1 MPSAATL
8 PVDTAV
14 PSLSGMNEHI
24 TKDHSLSRRDALAA
38 MAAGAGLALSGCG
51 QGEGADAGGAEAGA
65 GAAGT
70 STTADGGAPQAWVK
84 DPSAFVQHGTN
95 LETRLEDLDGLLT
108 PNDLFF
114 VRNHAP
120 TPVIDAASY
129 RLAVGGPGAAAEV
142 ELSLEDLRGL
152 PSHTLISYLECA
164 GNWRGFF
171 QRITGR
177 TASGSQWGTGAVG
190 CAEWSGPR
198 LADVLALAGVRDDA
212 VDVNVIGLDD
222 AEWARPMPLAKALDP
237 DTVLALTMN
246 GEALPPDHGF
256 PVRVVVPGWVGSSS
270 VKWVGRIEVATEKV
284 WVGANTTSY
293 VLVGEEWPADRYAP
307 ADGAPITTGAVKSA
321 LALPHPAELSAGV
334 RRLRGFAYSPDGAV
348 RGVEWNV
355 NDGPWAPARL
365 IGTPEA
371 MPHAWARFEFEW
383 DAQPG
388 SHVIR
393 TRATDAAGNTQPLEG
408 VYNAKGYLLNV
419 ALPHPVEVG

>member
-1 MPSAATL
+1 MS
-8 PVDTAV
+8 
-14 PSLSGMNEHI
+14 EHSR
-24 TKDHSLSRRDALAA
+24 KEHLLSRRDALAA
-38 MAAGAGLALSGCG
+38 MAAGAGVALTACAPDGDG
-51 QGEGADAGGAEAGA
+51 TGGGGPEAAGA
-65 GAAGT
+65 GAT
-70 STTADGGAPQAWVK
+70 SDRQGPRAWVK
-84 DPSAFVQHGTN
+84 DSSPFVQHGTN
-95 LETRLEDLDGLLT
+95 LETRLADLDGLLT

-120 TPVIDAASY
+120 TPVIDPAAY
-129 RLAVGGPGAAAEV
+129 RLAVGGPGAETRI
-142 ELSLEDLRGL
+142 ELSLDELRAL

-198 LADVLALAGVRDDA
+198 LADVLALAGVGDDA
-212 VDVNVIGLDD
+212 VEVNVIGLDE

-237 DTVLALTMN
+237 DTILALTMN
-246 GEALPPDHGF
+246 GELLPPDHGF
-256 PVRVVVPGWVGSSS
+256 PVRVIVPGWVGSSS

-284 WVGANTTSY
+284 WVRANTTSY

-321 LALPHPAELSAGV
+321 LALPYPADLSRGPKM
-334 RRLRGFAYSPDGAV
+334 LRGFAYSPGGAV
-348 RGVEWNV
+348 VGVEWSE

-371 MPHAWARFEFEW
+371 LPHAWARFEFEW
-383 DAQPG
+383 EATPG

-408 VYNAKGYLLNV
+408 VYNEKGYLLNV

>member
-1 MPSAATL
+1 MPN
-8 PVDTAV
+8 
-14 PSLSGMNEHI
+14 LSGMKE
-24 TKDHSLSRRDALAA
+24 DSLSRRDALAA
-38 MAAGAGLALSGCG
+38 MAAGAGVVLAGCSADG
-51 QGEGADAGGAEAGA
+51 DGADA
-65 GAAGT
+65 
-70 STTADGGAPQAWVK
+70 DGAPPQGTPDGQAPAAWVK
-84 DPSAFVQHGTN
+84 DPSRFIRHGTN

-120 TPVIDAASY
+120 TPLIDPESY
-129 RLAVGGPGAAAEV
+129 SLRVGGPGAQAETR
-142 ELSLEDLRGL
+142 LSLDYLRSL
-152 PSHTLISYLECA
+152 PRHTLISYLECA

-171 QRITGR
+171 QRITGQ

-212 VDVNVIGLDD
+212 VDVNVIGLDE

-237 DTVLALTMN
+237 NTILALTMN
-246 GEALPPDHGF
+246 GAPLPPDHGF
-256 PVRVVVPGWVGSSS
+256 PVRVIVPGWVGSSS

-284 WVGANTTSY
+284 WVRANTTSY
-293 VLVGEEWPADRYAP
+293 VLVGEDWPADRYAP

-321 LALPHPAELSAGV
+321 LALPYPAELPQGPQ
-334 RRLRGFAYSPDGAV
+334 RLRGFAYSPEGAV
-348 RGVEWNV
+348 ARVEWSAD
-355 NDGPWAPARL
+355 DGPWAPARM
-365 IGTPEA
+365 IGSPEA
-371 MPHAWARFEFEW
+371 LPLAWARFEFEW
-383 DAQPG
+383 EATPG

-419 ALPHPVEVG
+419 ALPHPVEVV

>member
-1 MPSAATL
+1 MKEHSGKEL
-8 PVDTAV
+8 P
-14 PSLSGMNEHI
+14 
-24 TKDHSLSRRDALAA
+24 LSRRDALAA
-38 MAAGAGLALSGCG
+38 LAAGAGVALSACTPDGDG
-51 QGEGADAGGAEAGA
+51 AGNSGAEGADGA
-65 GAAGT
+65 GAEGAV
-70 STTADGGAPQAWVK
+70 GAPGEAPPRAWVK
-84 DPSAFVQHGTN
+84 DPSPFVQHGTN
-95 LETRLEDLDGLLT
+95 LETRLQDLDGLLT

-120 TPVIDAASY
+120 TPSIDPAEY
-129 RLAVGGPGAAAEV
+129 VLTVGGPGAETAV
-142 ELSLEDLRGL
+142 ELSLGDLQGL

-171 QRITGR
+171 QRVTGR

-198 LADVLALAGVRDDA
+198 LGDVLALAGIRDNA
-212 VDVNVIGLDD
+212 IDVNVIGLDQ
-222 AEWARPMPLAKALDP
+222 AAWARPMPLAKALDP
-237 DTVLALTMN
+237 DTILALTMN

-256 PVRVVVPGWVGSSS
+256 PVRVIVPGWVGSSS
-270 VKWVGRIEVATEKV
+270 VKWVGRIEVATGKV

-321 LALPHPAELSAGV
+321 LALPYPAELSPGSH
-334 RRLRGFAYSPDGAV
+334 RLRGFAYSPGGAV
-348 RGVEWNV
+348 VRVEWSV
-355 NDGPWAPARL
+355 NEGPWRPARL

-371 MPHAWARFEFEW
+371 LPHAWARFEFEW
-383 DAQPG
+383 DATQG

-393 TRATDAAGNTQPLEG
+393 TRATDAAGSTQPLEG
-408 VYNAKGYLLNV
+408 VFNAKGYLLNV

>member
-1 MPSAATL
+1 
-8 PVDTAV
+8 
-14 PSLSGMNEHI
+14 MNEHSG
-24 TKDHSLSRRDALAA
+24 KELPLSRRDALAA
-38 MAAGAGLALSGCG
+38 LAAGAGVALTACTPDGD
-51 QGEGADAGGAEAGA
+51 GADGAEAGA
-65 GAAGT
+65 PAAG
-70 STTADGGAPQAWVK
+70 GQAPRAWVK

-120 TPVIDAASY
+120 TPAIDPAAY
-129 RLAVGGPGAAAEV
+129 VLTVGGPGARTGI
-142 ELSLEDLRGL
+142 ELSLDDLRSL
-152 PSHTLISYLECA
+152 PGHTLISYIECA

-171 QRITGR
+171 QRVTGQ

-198 LADVLALAGVRDDA
+198 LGDVLALAGVRDDA
-212 VDVNVIGLDD
+212 VDVNVIGLDE

-237 DTVLALTMN
+237 DTILALTMN
-246 GEALPPDHGF
+246 GEPLPPDHGF
-256 PVRVVVPGWVGSSS
+256 PVRAIVPGWVGSSS
-270 VKWVGRIEVATEKV
+270 VKWVGRIEVATEQV
-284 WVGANTTSY
+284 WVRANTTSY
-293 VLVGEEWPADRYAP
+293 VLVGEDWPADRYAP

-321 LALPHPAELSAGV
+321 LALPYPAELSRGS
-334 RRLRGFAYSPDGAV
+334 RMLRGFAYSPGGAV
-348 RGVEWNV
+348 AGVEWNV

-371 MPHAWARFEFEW
+371 LPHAWARFEFEW
-383 DAQPG
+383 EATPG

>member
-1 MPSAATL
+1 M
-8 PVDTAV
+8 D
-14 PSLSGMNEHI
+14 EHA
-24 TKDHSLSRRDALAA
+24 TKDHALSRRDALAA

-51 QGEGADAGGAEAGA
+51 PGAEQADGPGA
-65 GAAGT
+65 GA
-70 STTADGGAPQAWVK
+70 DGAAAEGAPAQAAPDGDTPRAWVK
-84 DPSAFVQHGTN
+84 DPSPFIRHGTN

-120 TPVIDAASY
+120 TPLIDPASY
-129 RLAVGGPGAAAEV
+129 SLTVGGPGAEAEV
-142 ELSLEDLRGL
+142 RLSLDYLRSL
-152 PSHTLISYLECA
+152 PRHTLISYLECA

-171 QRITGR
+171 QQVTGQ

-212 VDVNVIGLDD
+212 LDVNVIGLDE

-237 DTVLALTMN
+237 NTILALTMN
-246 GEALPPDHGF
+246 GEPLPPDHGF
-256 PVRVVVPGWVGSSS
+256 PVRVIVPGWVGSSS
-270 VKWVGRIEVATEKV
+270 VKWVGRIEVATEQV
-284 WVGANTTSY
+284 WVRANTTSY
-293 VLVGEEWPADRYAP
+293 VLVGEDWPADRYAP

-321 LALPHPAELSAGV
+321 LALPYPAEISRGTQ
-334 RRLRGFAYSPDGAV
+334 RLRGFAYSPEGAV
-348 RGVEWNV
+348 RGVEWSV
-355 NDGPWAPARL
+355 DDGPWAPARL
-365 IGTPEA
+365 IGSPEA
-371 MPHAWARFEFEW
+371 LPHAWARFEFEW
-383 DAQPG
+383 EAAPG

-419 ALPHPVEVG
+419 ALPHPVEVV

>member
-1 MPSAATL
+1 MKEHSGKEL
-8 PVDTAV
+8 P
-14 PSLSGMNEHI
+14 
-24 TKDHSLSRRDALAA
+24 LSRRDALAA
-38 MAAGAGLALSGCG
+38 LAAGAGVALSACTPDGDG
-51 QGEGADAGGAEAGA
+51 AGNSGAEGAAGA
-65 GAAGT
+65 GAEGA
-70 STTADGGAPQAWVK
+70 AGAPGEAPPRAWVK
-84 DPSAFVQHGTN
+84 DPSPFVQHGTN

-120 TPVIDAASY
+120 TPSIDPAEY
-129 RLAVGGPGAAAEV
+129 VLTVGGPGAETAV
-142 ELSLEDLRGL
+142 ELSLGDLQGL

-198 LADVLALAGVRDDA
+198 LGDVLALAGIRDNA
-212 VDVNVIGLDD
+212 IDVNVIGLDQ
-222 AEWARPMPLAKALDP
+222 AAWARPMPLAKALDP
-237 DTVLALTMN
+237 DTILALTMN

-256 PVRVVVPGWVGSSS
+256 PVRVIVPGWVGSSS
-270 VKWVGRIEVATEKV
+270 VKWVGRIEVATGKV

-321 LALPHPAELSAGV
+321 LALPYPAELSPGSH
-334 RRLRGFAYSPDGAV
+334 RLRGFAYSPGGAV
-348 RGVEWNV
+348 VRVEWSV
-355 NDGPWAPARL
+355 NEGPWRPARL

-371 MPHAWARFEFEW
+371 LPHAWARFEFEW
-383 DAQPG
+383 DATQG

-393 TRATDAAGNTQPLEG
+393 TRATDAAGSTQPLEG
-408 VYNAKGYLLNV
+408 VFNAKGYLLNV